1 MNAAGNTAVTI
12 ASDANGDMRLFVST
26 GGSKSGII
34 TAFGL
39 PDESSVVDEGGLS
52 RRGIIGSLVLTS
64 IVGLLYLLFMRYYRK

>member
-1 MNAAGNTAVTI
+1 MNAAGNTAVTM

-39 PDESSVVDEGGLS
+39 PEESPINEI
-52 RRGIIGSLVLTS
+52 GIVTAKTIKKSSETMNLKGKKH
-64 IVGLLYLLFMRYYRK
+64 I